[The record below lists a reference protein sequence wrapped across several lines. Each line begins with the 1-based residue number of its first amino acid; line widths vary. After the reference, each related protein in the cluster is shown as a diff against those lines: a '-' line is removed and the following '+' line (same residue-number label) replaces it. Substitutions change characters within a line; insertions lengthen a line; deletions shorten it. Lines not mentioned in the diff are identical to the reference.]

1 MVLSNAAVSEY
12 LGMGGVRSQHQGKK
26 AYNAFGA
33 GREPEDRYGIASILR
48 GECWKDEDIYEKKSK
63 EKEVR

>member
-33 GREPEDRYGIASILR
+33 GRLER
-48 GECWKDEDIYEKKSK
+48 
-63 EKEVR
+63 